1 MPFKIM
7 NDSRLAKP
15 VRCVSKCQIEK
26 NAWSVVKKCYKMGGG
41 LIIYNYI
48 CPINISVT
56 SGNCPETY
64 NQTTIIYN
72 ETDQHQY
79 VLCAA

>member
-1 MPFKIM
+1 M
-7 NDSRLAKP
+7 NDGRLTRA

-56 SGNCPETY
+56 SGNYPETY
-64 NQTTIIYN
+64 NQTNIIYN

-79 VLCAA
+79 VLWTA

>member
-1 MPFKIM
+1 
-7 NDSRLAKP
+7 
-15 VRCVSKCQIEK
+15 
-26 NAWSVVKKCYKMGGG
+26 MGGG

-48 CPINISVT
+48 CPINISVI

-64 NQTTIIYN
+64 NQTNIIYN

-79 VLCAA
+79 VLWTA